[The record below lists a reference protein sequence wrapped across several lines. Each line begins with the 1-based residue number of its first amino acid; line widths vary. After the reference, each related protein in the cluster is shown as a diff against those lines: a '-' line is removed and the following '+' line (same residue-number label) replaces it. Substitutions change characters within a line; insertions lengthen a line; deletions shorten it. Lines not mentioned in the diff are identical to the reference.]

1 MLAFILILYTCIV
14 WFIYQWILM
23 IDNIYFKCFNHFCV
37 CECNPLILCLED
49 KLPKFLSIYVPEKK
63 YTCTTDQLYFRREI
77 FIGNAPIWIFE
88 IWCNNFIS
96 ELIPVNLH
104 LKYLL
109 IIISWNPQVI
119 LLYNFTS
126 WFFIQIVFPVYFTQ
140 SPYTFLAKLL
150 IIQWYDNSVCLY
162 CHQLAHFSV

>member
-1 MLAFILILYTCIV
+1 MLY
-14 WFIYQWILM
+14 
-23 IDNIYFKCFNHFCV
+23 FCV

-49 KLPKFLSIYVPEKK
+49 KLPKFVSIYVPEKK

-96 ELIPVNLH
+96 ELIPVKLH

-119 LLYNFTS
+119 FLNNFTS

-140 SPYTFLAKLL
+140 SLYIFLAKLL
-150 IIQWYDNSVCLY
+150 IIQCYDNSSPISTL
-162 CHQLAHFSV
+162 FSVM

>member
-1 MLAFILILYTCIV
+1 MSPKRNIHAQLTSCILEGKSLQGMHLSG
-14 WFIYQWILM
+14 FL
-23 IDNIYFKCFNHFCV
+23 
-37 CECNPLILCLED
+37 
-49 KLPKFLSIYVPEKK
+49 KF
-63 YTCTTDQLYFRREI
+63 
-77 FIGNAPIWIFE
+77 
-88 IWCNNFIS
+88 WCNNFIS

-126 WFFIQIVFPVYFTQ
+126 WFFIQIVFAVYFTQ
-140 SPYTFLAKLL
+140 RPYTFLAKLL

-162 CHQLAHFSV
+162 CHQVAHFSVYNVDCGHLYRILIRSLLLLYWYHLWLIVCRNILFSLLLVRC